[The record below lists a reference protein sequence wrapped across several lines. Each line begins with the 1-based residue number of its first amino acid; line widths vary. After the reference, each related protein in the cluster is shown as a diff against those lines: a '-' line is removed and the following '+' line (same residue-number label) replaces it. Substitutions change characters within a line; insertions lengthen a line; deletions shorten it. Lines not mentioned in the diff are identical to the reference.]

1 MTRFMLDTDTCIY
14 LINRRDASM
23 LATLEQHAEVTCIS
37 AIAHAELC
45 YGAEHSTRVERNRQ
59 ELAEFVADLD
69 VAAFD
74 KTAGDHYGE
83 IRERLAR
90 DGTPIGANDLLIA
103 AHARSLSAVLVTNN
117 QKEFG
122 RVPGLKTENWV
133 VGQAG

>member
-1 MTRFMLDTDTCIY
+1 MLDTDTCIY

-23 LATLEQHAEVTCIS
+23 LAIFERHAEAICIS

-45 YGAEHSTRVERNRQ
+45 YGAHHSTRVERNRQ
-59 ELAEFVADLD
+59 ELREFVADLD

-74 KTAGDHYGE
+74 EVAGGHYGE
-83 IRERLAR
+83 IRETLAR

-117 QKEFG
+117 QEEFG

-133 VGQAG
+133 VRQAG